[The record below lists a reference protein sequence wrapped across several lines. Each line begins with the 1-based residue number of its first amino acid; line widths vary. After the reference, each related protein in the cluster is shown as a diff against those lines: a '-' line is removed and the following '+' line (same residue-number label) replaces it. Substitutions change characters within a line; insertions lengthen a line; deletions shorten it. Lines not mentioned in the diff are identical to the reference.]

1 LQKITTNR
9 LASLD
14 LARFVA
20 MLLMVQ
26 GHTIYAMIAPEQIS
40 GSDAWEIWAWIRG
53 FTAPMFLTVSG
64 IVQVFANGRNEDG
77 KLKSNLIKRRII
89 TALIVLI
96 IGYLLAF
103 PAGRI
108 FDLPFIQYKYWSYF
122 FRVNIL
128 QLIGIT
134 LLWSLFYF
142 RITRKDKSLM
152 ILSFSTFIILT
163 VLTPFAPNISQILS
177 LPEMFDAYLHSGTGS
192 LFPIIPYSAYLFFGI
207 SLGILIKSWEKEERE
222 KNIIKYF
229 ILGGFVL
236 ILFSLIF
243 SSGNSTIWSLLTG
256 FSGNNPFIV
265 TLRGGF
271 VMMAIGGLTI
281 LHLFIKKWS
290 GTYSM
295 FGRHALFL
303 YVLHLIIIYGGDGL
317 FGLKQN
323 FGLNTFSAN
332 ESVICAGFVL
342 LFSLGIIWI
351 YNYYSSNYKF
361 GKIAFHS
368 LPILYLGYMLLI

>member
-1 LQKITTNR
+1 LEKIKSNR

-26 GHTIYAMIAPEQIS
+26 GHTIYAMIAPEQTL
-40 GSDAWEIWAWIRG
+40 GSDAWGVWAWIRG

-64 IVQVFANGRNEDG
+64 IVQVFANRRSEDG
-77 KLKSNLIKRRII
+77 KLNSNLIKRRIT

-103 PAGRI
+103 PAGKI
-108 FDLPFIQYKYWSYF
+108 FDLPFIAGKYWSYF

-128 QLIGIT
+128 QLIGVT

-142 RITRKDKSLM
+142 RITRGDKSLM
-152 ILSFSTFIILT
+152 ILSFSTFIIIT
-163 VLTPFAPNISQILS
+163 VLTPFASNISQILS
-177 LPEMFDAYLHSGTGS
+177 LHEIFDAYLHSGTGS

-207 SLGILIKSWEKEERE
+207 FLGVVVKSWEKEERE
-222 KNIIKYF
+222 NKIIKYF
-229 ILGGFVL
+229 ILGGLVL
-236 ILFSLIF
+236 VLFSLIF
-243 SSGNSTIWSLLTG
+243 SGGNSSLWSLLTG
-256 FSGNNPFIV
+256 FSGDNPFIII
-265 TLRGGF
+265 LREGF

-290 GTYSM
+290 DIYSM
-295 FGRHALFL
+295 FGRHSLVL

-323 FGLNTFSAN
+323 FGLNTFSAG
-332 ESVICAGFVL
+332 ESILTAFFVL
-342 LFSLGIIWI
+342 AFSLGIIWI
-351 YNYYSSNYKF
+351 YNYFSSNYKL
-361 GKIAFHS
+361 GKMIFHS
-368 LPILYLGYMLLI
+368 LPIFYLGYMLLI